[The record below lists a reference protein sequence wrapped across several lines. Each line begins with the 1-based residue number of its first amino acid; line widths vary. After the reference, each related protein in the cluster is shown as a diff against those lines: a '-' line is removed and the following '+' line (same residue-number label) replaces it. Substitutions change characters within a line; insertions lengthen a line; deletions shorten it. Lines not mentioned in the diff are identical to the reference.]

1 MEKLRTKTVIA
12 LCAIALL
19 CYMSLFAPE
28 MYFWISAGITL
39 PVFTV
44 CALLNQKEDGIDQP
58 FDKMARLFM
67 GLAATLFCCLIA
79 TLLTF
84 IIIAAICGFIMPD
97 TTMYLFMA
105 DATFFAIGL
114 FMAFIHMEIERQED
128 LKDMNEEDKL

>member
-1 MEKLRTKTVIA
+1 MENLRIKTIIA
-12 LCAIALL
+12 LCAIVLL

-39 PVFTV
+39 PIFTV
-44 CALLNQKEDGIDQP
+44 CALLNQKEDGITQP

-84 IIIAAICGFIMPD
+84 IIIAAIAGIEMPQA
-97 TTMYLFMA
+97 TMYLFMA
-105 DATFFAIGL
+105 DATCFAIGI
-114 FMAFIHMEIERQED
+114 FMAFMHMELEHESTD
-128 LKDMNEEDKL
+128 EGDKEKL

>member
-1 MEKLRTKTVIA
+1 MENLRIKTIIA
-12 LCAIALL
+12 LCAIVLL

-39 PVFTV
+39 PIFTV
-44 CALLNQKEDGIDQP
+44 CALLNQKEDGIEQP

-84 IIIAAICGFIMPD
+84 IIIAAIADVTMPQA
-97 TTMYLFMA
+97 TMYLFMA
-105 DATFFAIGL
+105 DATCFAIGI
-114 FMAFIHMEIERQED
+114 FMAFMHMELEHESTDED
-128 LKDMNEEDKL
+128 DKEKL

>member
-1 MEKLRTKTVIA
+1 MENLRIKTIIA
-12 LCAIALL
+12 LCAIVLL

-39 PVFTV
+39 PIFMV
-44 CALLNQKEDGIDQP
+44 CALLNQKEDGITQP

-84 IIIAAICGFIMPD
+84 IIIAAIAGIEMPQA
-97 TTMYLFMA
+97 TMYLFMV
-105 DATFFAIGL
+105 DATCFAIGI
-114 FMAFIHMEIERQED
+114 FMAFMHMELEHESTHED
-128 LKDMNEEDKL
+128 DKEKL

>member
-1 MEKLRTKTVIA
+1 MENLRIKTVIA
-12 LCAIALL
+12 LCAIVLL

-28 MYFWISAGITL
+28 AYFWASAGICL
-39 PVFTV
+39 PTFVV

-84 IIIAAICGFIMPD
+84 IIIAAIAGIAMPQ
-97 TTMYLFMA
+97 TTMHLFA
-105 DATFFAIGL
+105 IDATCFAIGL
-114 FMAFIHMEIERQED
+114 FMAFMHNEIERHED
-128 LKDMNEEDKL
+128 TDEEDKL

>member
-1 MEKLRTKTVIA
+1 METLRIKTIIA
-12 LCAIALL
+12 LCAIVLL

-39 PVFTV
+39 PTFMV
-44 CALLNQKEDGIDQP
+44 CALLNQKEDGIEQP

-84 IIIAAICGFIMPD
+84 IIIAAIAGITMPE
-97 TTMYLFMA
+97 TIMYLFMM
-105 DATFFAIGL
+105 DATCFAIGML
-114 FMAFIHMEIERQED
+114 MVYMHIELECHDDQ
-128 LKDMNEEDKL
+128 KDDKEKL

>member
-1 MEKLRTKTVIA
+1 MENLRIKTIIA
-12 LCAIALL
+12 LCAIVLL

-39 PVFTV
+39 PTFMI
-44 CALLNQKEDGIDQP
+44 CALLNQKEDGITQP

-84 IIIAAICGFIMPD
+84 IIIAAIAGIEMPQA
-97 TTMYLFMA
+97 TMYLFMT
-105 DATFFAIGL
+105 DATCFAIGI
-114 FMAFIHMEIERQED
+114 FMAFMHMELENGSTDED
-128 LKDMNEEDKL
+128 DKEKL

>member
-1 MEKLRTKTVIA
+1 MENLRIKTIIA
-12 LCAIALL
+12 LCAIVLL

-39 PVFTV
+39 PIFTV
-44 CALLNQKEDGIDQP
+44 CALLNQKEDGITQP

-84 IIIAAICGFIMPD
+84 IIIAAITGIEMPQ
-97 TTMYLFMA
+97 TTMYLFMT
-105 DATFFAIGL
+105 DATCFAVGI
-114 FMAFIHMEIERQED
+114 FMAFMHMELEHGNTDED
-128 LKDMNEEDKL
+128 DKEKL

>member
-1 MEKLRTKTVIA
+1 MENLRIKTIIA
-12 LCAIALL
+12 LCAIVLL

-39 PVFTV
+39 PIFMV
-44 CALLNQKEDGIDQP
+44 CALLNQKEDGVTQP

-84 IIIAAICGFIMPD
+84 IIIAAIAGIEMPQA
-97 TTMYLFMA
+97 TMYLFMA
-105 DATFFAIGL
+105 DATCFAIGI
-114 FMAFIHMEIERQED
+114 FMAFMHMELEHESTDED
-128 LKDMNEEDKL
+128 DKEKL

>member
-1 MEKLRTKTVIA
+1 MENLRIKTIIA
-12 LCAIALL
+12 LCAIVLL

-39 PVFTV
+39 PIFTV
-44 CALLNQKEDGIDQP
+44 CALLNQKEDGITQP

-84 IIIAAICGFIMPD
+84 IIIAAITGIEMPQ
-97 TTMYLFMA
+97 TTMYLFIT
-105 DATFFAIGL
+105 DATCFAVGI
-114 FMAFIHMEIERQED
+114 FMAFMHMELEHGSADED
-128 LKDMNEEDKL
+128 DKEKL

>member
-1 MEKLRTKTVIA
+1 MENLRIKTIIA
-12 LCAIALL
+12 LCAIVLL

-39 PVFTV
+39 PIFTV
-44 CALLNQKEDGIDQP
+44 CALLNQKEDGITQP

-84 IIIAAICGFIMPD
+84 IIKAAITGIEMPQ
-97 TTMYLFMA
+97 TTMYLFMT
-105 DATFFAIGL
+105 DATCFAVGI
-114 FMAFIHMEIERQED
+114 FMAFMHMELEHGSADED
-128 LKDMNEEDKL
+128 DKEKL

>member
-1 MEKLRTKTVIA
+1 MENLRIKTIIA
-12 LCAIALL
+12 LCAIVLL

-39 PVFTV
+39 PIFMV
-44 CALLNQKEDGIDQP
+44 CALLNQKEDGITQP

-84 IIIAAICGFIMPD
+84 IIIAAIAGVTMPQA
-97 TTMYLFMA
+97 TMYLFMA
-105 DATFFAIGL
+105 DATCFAIGI
-114 FMAFIHMEIERQED
+114 FMAFMHMELEHGSADED
-128 LKDMNEEDKL
+128 DKEKL

>member
-1 MEKLRTKTVIA
+1 MENLRIKTIIA
-12 LCAIALL
+12 LCAIVLL

-39 PVFTV
+39 PIFTV
-44 CALLNQKEDGIDQP
+44 CALLNQKEDGITQP

-84 IIIAAICGFIMPD
+84 IIISAIAGIEMPQA
-97 TTMYLFMA
+97 TMYLFIT
-105 DATFFAIGL
+105 DATCFAVGI
-114 FMAFIHMEIERQED
+114 FMAFMHMELEHGSADED
-128 LKDMNEEDKL
+128 DKEKL

>member
-1 MEKLRTKTVIA
+1 MRTLRIKTVVA
-12 LCAIALL
+12 LCAIVLL

-44 CALLNQKEDGIDQP
+44 CALLNQKEDGINQP

-84 IIIAAICGFIMPD
+84 IIIAAICGFVMPD
-97 TTMYLFMA
+97 TTMYLFMG

-114 FMAFIHMEIERQED
+114 FMAFMHMELEHENPND
-128 LKDMNEEDKL
+128 DKDKL

>member
-1 MEKLRTKTVIA
+1 MENLRIKTIIA
-12 LCAIALL
+12 LCAIVLL
-19 CYMSLFAPE
+19 CYVSLFAPE

-39 PVFTV
+39 PIFVT
-44 CALLNQKEDGIDQP
+44 CALLNQKEDGIVQP

-84 IIIAAICGFIMPD
+84 IIIAAIAGITMPH

-105 DATFFAIGL
+105 DATCFAIGM
-114 FMAFIHMEIERQED
+114 FMAFMHMEIERHED
-128 LKDMNEEDKL
+128 IDENSKDKL